1 MSQAWRPRPGDVVVR
16 RPRLAQL
23 RPIVFQLALP
33 KPPSQR
39 LASPLSI
46 IYGFLF
52 LVLVGTGLLLLPW
65 ANTEGKMT
73 PFMTAFFTATSAA
86 TVTGLVVVDT
96 ATYWTPLGQGI
107 IWALI
112 LVGGLGWMTL
122 ASFLLLVLGQRLSL
136 AHQLVMQQPL
146 GLHQVGHVVQVM
158 RGTVLTFLA
167 IEAMGSL
174 LLAWRLK
181 SVLPDASWAT
191 ALWQGV
197 FHGVSAFNNAGFA
210 ILPGSRNL
218 SLLSLDV
225 PSLAVMMLLIILG
238 GLSYPVMA
246 DLVRTR
252 RWSRL
257 ALDTKMVVVASLAL
271 WTAGT
276 LVVLGFEYA
285 HRATLGALPVWGKIV
300 NALFFS
306 VSARTAGFTTVD
318 FSGMNQATF
327 FFIVALMFIGTASAS
342 TGGGIRI
349 NTVGVL
355 VATMVASLRGQQYV
369 NAFGRE
375 IPAQVVHRA
384 LAVAFLGL
392 TIVFVA
398 SFFMTFVER
407 QGNFL
412 SFLFEVVSAFGTVG
426 LSTGV
431 TPQLSI
437 AGKVVIILTM
447 LLGRLGPLTL
457 ALALMPRE
465 RPAVLRFAQEP
476 VRIA

>member
-1 MSQAWRPRPGDVVVR
+1 MARGWQPRPGDVVVR

-33 KPPSQR
+33 KPPSR
-39 LASPLSI
+39 GLASPI
-46 IYGFLF
+46 TVIYGFLL
-52 LVLVGTGLLLLPW
+52 LVLVGTGILLLPW
-65 ANTEGKMT
+65 ANRQGEVT
-73 PFMTAFFTATSAA
+73 PLMTALFTATSAA

-96 ATYWTPLGQGI
+96 PSYWTPLGQAV
-107 IWALI
+107 IWALM

-122 ASFLLLVLGQRLSL
+122 ASFILLVIGQRLSL

-146 GLHQVGHVVQVM
+146 GLQQVGHVIRVM
-158 RGTVLTFLA
+158 RQMVLTFLT
-167 IEAMGSL
+167 IEAVGSL
-174 LLAWRLK
+174 LLAWRFKGL
-181 SVLPDASWAT
+181 LPDASWLS
-191 ALWQGV
+191 ALWQGL
-197 FHGVSAFNNAGFA
+197 FHGVAAFNNAGFA
-210 ILPGSRNL
+210 ILPGSHNL
-218 SLLSLDV
+218 SRLTLDV
-225 PSLAVMMLLIILG
+225 PTLGVIMALIVLG

-246 DLVRTR
+246 DLVVVR
-252 RWSRL
+252 RWRRL
-257 ALDTKMVVVASLAL
+257 AVDTKMVVVASLVL
-271 WTAGT
+271 WIAGT
-276 LVVLGFEYA
+276 MVVLGFEYG
-285 HRATLGALPVWGKIV
+285 HQTTLGPLPIWGKIS

-318 FSGMNQATF
+318 FSGMAQATF

-355 VATMVASLRGQQYV
+355 VATMLASLRGQQYV

-384 LAVAFLGL
+384 VAVAFLGL
-392 TIVFVA
+392 SMVFVA
-398 SFFMTFVER
+398 AFLLTFIER
-407 QGNFL
+407 QGDFL

-437 AGKVVIILTM
+437 AGKMVIILTM
-447 LLGRLGPLTL
+447 LVGRLGPMSL
-457 ALALMPRE
+457 ALALMARE
-465 RPAVLRFAQEP
+465 RPAVFRFAQEP